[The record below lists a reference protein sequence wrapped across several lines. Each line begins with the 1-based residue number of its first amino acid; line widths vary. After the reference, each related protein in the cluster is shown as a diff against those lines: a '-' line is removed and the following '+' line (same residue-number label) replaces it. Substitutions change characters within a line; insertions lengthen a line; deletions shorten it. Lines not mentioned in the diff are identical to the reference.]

1 MKRNECVYIAENP
14 ARRAACF
21 RHVLKMDPVVSERDD
36 ATPYYLEDGRE
47 NESFTEEERQAIVSL
62 HPKEGALLVKHQ
74 AKDGAISFSVVDD
87 KIETI
92 RSLYDNEFLVA
103 HEIVA
108 QFLFLLGGKN
118 VKVES
123 ENQRELNL
131 WERVRRKIC
140 GDVTGK
146 AIGKTGAGASDSSSQ
161 EQEQRLF
168 AQAMSSVEGTT
179 ADFRKAHEFLDRFAW
194 MKQSF
199 GLLLDAVENGRLH
212 GKYEKDFG
220 QEFSRNIREK
230 YRQAVDVAARYKIV
244 SVKVKER
251 FEKECEKR
259 EKGKDHWRLSME
271 LP

>member
-1 MKRNECVYIAENP
+1 MNRNECVYVAENP
-14 ARRAACF
+14 ASRAAYF
-21 RHVLKMDPVVSERDD
+21 RHKLKMDPVVSERDD
-36 ATPYYLEDGRE
+36 ATPYYLETGRE
-47 NESFTEEERQAIVSL
+47 NEFFTDEERQAIVSL
-62 HPKEGALLVKHQ
+62 HPKAGTLLVKHQ

-87 KIETI
+87 KMETI

-118 VKVES
+118 VRVES
-123 ENQRELNL
+123 ENQRELTL
-131 WERVRRKIC
+131 WEKVKRKIC
-140 GDVTGK
+140 GDVSAKVGGK
-146 AIGKTGAGASDSSSQ
+146 AGADASDSSSQ
-161 EQEQRLF
+161 EHEQRLF
-168 AQAMSSVEGTT
+168 AQATSSVEGTT
-179 ADFRKAHEFLDRFAW
+179 ADFRKAREFLERFTW
-194 MKQSF
+194 MRQSF

-230 YRQAVDVAARYKIV
+230 YRQAVDVAARYKVV

-251 FEKECEKR
+251 FEKECGKR
-259 EKGKDHWRLSME
+259 EKGKDHWKLSME